1 MTATQVFLRF
11 IEERYKNED
20 GTIKAPMAKLWRDEL
35 RHNGISSKLKYPYS
49 YDWRKRS
56 LRAISSKNYVDDF
69 LTKNKC
75 TLQGFIGHFLKRRTQ
90 WGLAYR
96 YGSTQV
102 LGMQRI
108 GQLWREFLKK
118 HIVEEEFLKKYWR
131 EDRQFTFTW
140 KE

>member
-20 GTIKAPMAKLWRDEL
+20 GTIRAQIASLWRYEL
-35 RHNGISSKLKYPYS
+35 RHNGISSKAKYPFI
-49 YDWRKRS
+49 YDWKQRG
-56 LRAISSKNYVDDF
+56 LRVISSKNYVDDF
-69 LTKNKC
+69 LIKNKC
-75 TLQGFIGHFLKRRTQ
+75 TLQGFMGHFMSYRTQ

-96 YGSTQV
+96 YGSTQT
-102 LGMQRI
+102 LGIKRL

-118 HIVEEEFLKKYWR
+118 HIVEEELLKKYWR
-131 EDRQFTFTW
+131 EDRQYTFTW

>member
-20 GTIKAPMAKLWRDEL
+20 GTINGQMASLWRYEL
-35 RHNGISSKLKYPYS
+35 RHNGISSKAKYPLS
-49 YDWRKRS
+49 YHWKKGG
-56 LRAISSKNYVDDF
+56 LRVISSKNYVDDY
-69 LTKNKC
+69 LIRGGY
-75 TLQGFIGHFLKRRTQ
+75 TLQGFMGHFMRYRTQ

-96 YGSTQV
+96 YGSTQT
-102 LGMQRI
+102 LGIKRL
-108 GQLWREFLKK
+108 GQLWRKFLSD
-118 HIVEEEFLKKYWR
+118 HIVEEELLKKCWR

>member
-35 RHNGISSKLKYPYS
+35 RHNGISSKLKYPNS

-69 LTKNKC
+69 LTKNKY

-96 YGSTQV
+96 YGTTQV

-118 HIVEEEFLKKYWR
+118 HIVEEELLRKYWR

>member
-11 IEERYKNED
+11 IEERYKNPD
-20 GTIKAPMAKLWRDEL
+20 GTIKVPMAKLWRDEL
-35 RHNGISSKLKYPYS
+35 RHNGISSKQKYPYS
-49 YDWRKRS
+49 YDWRK
-56 LRAISSKNYVDDF
+56 RAISSKNYVDDF
-69 LTKNKC
+69 LTKNEY
-75 TLQGFIGHFLKRRTQ
+75 TLQGFIGHFLRRRTQ

-118 HIVEEEFLKKYWR
+118 HIVEEELLKKFWR
-131 EDRQFTFTW
+131 EDRQYTFTW

>member
-20 GTIKAPMAKLWRDEL
+20 GTIRPYIAKLWRYEL
-35 RHNGISSKLKYPYS
+35 KHNVISSKPKYPLTYA
-49 YDWRKRS
+49 WKNRS
-56 LRAISSKNYVDDF
+56 LRVISSENFVDDF
-69 LTKNKC
+69 LTKNKY
-75 TLQGFIGHFLKRRTQ
+75 TLQGFMGHFMRYRTQ

-96 YGSTQV
+96 YGSTQT
-102 LGMQRI
+102 LGIKRL
-108 GQLWREFLKK
+108 GQLWREFLSK
-118 HIVEEEFLKKYWR
+118 HIVEEELFKKCWR